1 MIVHCM
7 QSEKYKMEADLV
19 RKEVLNMAADMKE
32 KILEASRKLLFEQK
46 KRKLTVTD
54 IVEECQITRQ
64 AFYYHFED
72 IPDMLKWGLERDAD
86 KIWQQC
92 IAQGNPE
99 DALRYFFLIAIN
111 LRPYL
116 VQGMKTNYSD
126 ALERILMDELHKIVK
141 QVAEYLELYQQYP
154 HEDVDLMI
162 RYHSHAVVGLLL
174 EWTDEDTKNIDY
186 IVHMVC
192 KTLFGNLGK

>member
-1 MIVHCM
+1 M

-19 RKEVLNMAADMKE
+19 GKEVSNMAADMKE

-86 KIWQQC
+86 KIWKQC

-126 ALERILMDELHKIVK
+126 ALERILMEELHKIVK
-141 QVAEYLELYQQYP
+141 QVAEHLELYQQ
-154 HEDVDLMI
+154 MI

-174 EWTDEDTKNIDY
+174 EWTDEDTKNIDH

-192 KTLFGNLGK
+192 WTLFGNLGK